1 MTTLAM
7 RKRHPDRGI
16 EGLTAKWYAANTA
29 EMMKE
34 YVDLARRISANSPK
48 AALYLK

>member
-7 RKRHPDRGI
+7 RKPHADRGM
-16 EGLTAKWYAANTA
+16 EGMVAKWYASNTA

-34 YVDLARRISANSPK
+34 YIELARRISQPDSAGQRG
-48 AALYLK
+48 A